1 MIRMGIV
8 WKSEVSMRKQRR
20 WEFGDRRWLAA
31 EISGQPQAPS
41 GVEGRSVCEN
51 SVDGSLE
58 IGDGAESKDSQFNVQ
73 RSEFNVQSQT
83 ESLVRS
89 PESKSVVEG

>member
-41 GVEGRSVCEN
+41 GVEGTKALVQ
-51 SVDGSLE
+51 VDGRRLRVA
-58 IGDGAESKDSQFNVQ
+58 GFQGTAAEPSS
-73 RSEFNVQSQT
+73 
-83 ESLVRS
+83 
-89 PESKSVVEG
+89 